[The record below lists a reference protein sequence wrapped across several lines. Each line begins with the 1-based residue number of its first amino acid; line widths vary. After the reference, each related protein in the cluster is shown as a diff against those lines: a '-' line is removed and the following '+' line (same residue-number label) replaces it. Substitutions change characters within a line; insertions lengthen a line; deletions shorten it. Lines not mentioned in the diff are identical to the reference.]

1 MTLIFMGLLVI
12 LMVLVVKSSLSQTG
26 LWLKVA
32 IHILGGVVGL
42 WLVDLMLSVVGL
54 SVPINVFTILVVGL
68 LGFPGVGMLTLMQV
82 IGL

>member
-1 MTLIFMGLLVI
+1 MTLIFLGLFVI
-12 LMVLVVKSSLSQTG
+12 LMALVVKSSLSQTG
-26 LWLKVA
+26 VWLKAA

-42 WLVDLMLSVVGL
+42 WLVDLILSVAGL

-68 LGFPGVGMLTLMQV
+68 LGLPGVGMLTLMQL